1 VTIKRSGSQPV
12 VLKKSDAGSRRKIV
26 AAAFAVDRGQE
37 RAPMLRKLL
46 LLVLIV
52 ASTPTFAQP
61 PLPLPF
67 PPLPLPM
74 PQGTPEER
82 AACQGDVHKYCES
95 YLPDV
100 LQVGNCLQAN
110 KARLSPACRQVLIN
124 HGM

>member
-1 VTIKRSGSQPV
+1 
-12 VLKKSDAGSRRKIV
+12 
-26 AAAFAVDRGQE
+26 
-37 RAPMLRKLL
+37 MLRKLI

-52 ASTPTFAQP
+52 ASTPAFAQ
-61 PLPLPF
+61 LPF

-82 AACQGDVHKYCES
+82 AACQNDVRKYCEA

-100 LQVGNCLQAN
+100 MQVASCLQAN
-110 KARLSPACRQVLIN
+110 KARLSPACRQVLAN